1 VSSGRYFSW
10 LPFHDQ
16 EKKFLS
22 VVFGRPIPVVQ
33 SADPSDE
40 YIEEI
45 WKLYAAQIR
54 ALYEEYKGK
63 FGYDAAESL
72 EFKEAKASS
81 TKQREGG
88 GGKKDKHAAAKE
100 ANGNGKKAQ

>member
-1 VSSGRYFSW
+1 
-10 LPFHDQ
+10 
-16 EKKFLS
+16 
-22 VVFGRPIPVVQ
+22 VFGRPIPVVQ

-45 WKLYAAQIR
+45 WTLYAAQIR

-63 FGYDAAESL
+63 FGYDATESL
-72 EFKEAKASS
+72 EFKEAKSS
-81 TKQREGG
+81 SPKQREGG
-88 GGKKDKHAAAKE
+88 GSKKDKHATPAE